1 MSSPSAAVRRKRPA
15 NRRELIVD
23 AAASLFAD
31 SGFENV
37 AMSDVAAA
45 VGVGPSALYRHFTGK
60 DDLLRAAIEQ
70 TLDRFASTLDGPDV
84 LDEVADF
91 AVGRR
96 TAPLLWVREARHLP
110 RPQRLDVVARLDRLC
125 EAFAVATTGD
135 AVGPGARLRARMALA
150 ALLSPAFHGT
160 TLPVEEFRSTL
171 VGIAAAVLGTEVEV
185 PPPPL
190 VPPPAGLAR
199 GSKREQILRAALR
212 IFADQTYASTGM
224 EEIGEAVGL
233 STSSV
238 YNHFTSKLEILDVAL
253 HRANGYLQVTLDDT
267 LLAAP
272 DEGAAL
278 RALAGVYADFT
289 LRHPALVDILVTEV
303 RSLGAQAE
311 PLLQAQRDY
320 VSEWVRLCRA
330 ARPALTREQALV
342 TVQATLMAMNDI
354 ARDSTF
360 SDVRLLSGPLAAIA
374 VAALGLPEQ
383 TSGP

>member
-31 SGFENV
+31 SGFENI

-45 VGVGPSALYRHFTGK
+45 VGVGPSALYRHFAGK

-70 TLDRFASTLDGPDV
+70 ALDGFASTLDSPDV
-84 LDEVADF
+84 LSAVADF

-110 RPQRLDVVARLDRLC
+110 RPQRLDLAARFQQLC
-125 EAFAVATTGD
+125 EAFTVATTGD
-135 AVGPGARLRARMALA
+135 APGPGARLRARTALA
-150 ALLSPAFHGT
+150 ALLSPAFHST
-160 TLPVEEFRSTL
+160 TLPVDEFRATL
-171 VGIAAAVLGTEVEV
+171 VGIAAAVLNVEVEV
-185 PPPPL
+185 PVPL
-190 VPPPAGLAR
+190 TVPPPAGLSR

-238 YNHFTSKLEILDVAL
+238 YNHFTSKLEILEVAL
-253 HRANGYLQVTLDDT
+253 HRANGYLQVTLDDA
-267 LLAAP
+267 LLGAA
-272 DEGAAL
+272 EEAAAL
-278 RALAGVYADFT
+278 RALVTVYADFT

-311 PLLQAQRDY
+311 PLVQAQRDY

-330 ARPALTREQALV
+330 ARPTLTREQALV
-342 TVQATLMAMNDI
+342 TVQAALMAMNDI

-360 SDVRLLSGPLAAIA
+360 SDARLLSVPLATIA
-374 VAALGLPEQ
+374 VAALGLPE
-383 TSGP
+383 

>member
-1 MSSPSAAVRRKRPA
+1 MSSPPAAVRRKRPA

-31 SGFENV
+31 SGFENI

-84 LDEVADF
+84 LDAVADF

-96 TAPLLWVREARHLP
+96 SAPLLWVREARHLP
-110 RPQRLDVVARLDRLC
+110 RPQRLDLAARLEQLC

-135 AVGPGARLRARMALA
+135 APGLDARLRARTALA
-150 ALLSPAFHGT
+150 ALLSPAFHST
-160 TLPVEEFRSTL
+160 TLPVDEFRTTL
-171 VGIAAAVLGTEVEV
+171 VGIAAAVLGVEVEV
-185 PPPPL
+185 PAPPQIPPPT
-190 VPPPAGLAR
+190 GLAR

-267 LLAAP
+267 LLAAS
-272 DEGAAL
+272 DEAAAL
-278 RALAGVYADFT
+278 RALVAVYADFT

-311 PLLQAQRDY
+311 PLVQAQRDY

-330 ARPALTREQALV
+330 ARPTLTREQALV

-354 ARDSTF
+354 ARDSAF
-360 SDVRLLSGPLAAIA
+360 SDVRQLSVPLATIA
-374 VAALGLPEQ
+374 VAALGLPE
-383 TSGP
+383 